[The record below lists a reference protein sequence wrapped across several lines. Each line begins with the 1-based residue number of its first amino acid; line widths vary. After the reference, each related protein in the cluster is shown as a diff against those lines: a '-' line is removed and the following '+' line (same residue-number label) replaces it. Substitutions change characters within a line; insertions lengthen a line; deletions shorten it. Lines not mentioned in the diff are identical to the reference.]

1 MLFFPPRK
9 RSVLLTPA
17 LSEPVPS
24 VCLTLHSL
32 SRWDFARSPRVTAG
46 TRGAGCWPPC
56 LPSGELPSLRCLRSG
71 SPAGLCCVPGTRAAG
86 SQGRRGSRG
95 SGEPADAAAA
105 PATLKTCCSGSR
117 DRFRDPHP
125 APAAQPGRGSDGRP
139 GATGP
144 SGGVGGTGDAA
155 WPCRAW
161 ARLVPVPGRG
171 AGPRGGERRG
181 TRAARTRRDGRTEEP
196 QEEAGPPALHVAPLL
211 PGDAAGTAP
220 LQLQLQ
226 LQLGSASFQL
236 LLVVAPAPGWRFLP
250 RLVEGSSACGSSSV
264 LAAAPLHLQLDGL
277 LQLRL
282 QLMLVKT
289 ILAFDEVVNQSL
301 S

>member
-1 MLFFPPRK
+1 MPRG
-9 RSVLLTPA
+9 RA
-17 LSEPVPS
+17 E
-24 VCLTLHSL
+24 
-32 SRWDFARSPRVTAG
+32 
-46 TRGAGCWPPC
+46 RGQG
-56 LPSGELPSLRCLRSG
+56 SSRCLG
-71 SPAGLCCVPGTRAAG
+71 EEQGPEAASAVG
-86 SQGRRGSRG
+86 RGRRGRAGGRGCEGRLEQVLSG
-95 SGEPADAAAA
+95 SGAVAVPGLESLCAAAA
-105 PATLKTCCSGSR
+105 PG
-117 DRFRDPHP
+117 
-125 APAAQPGRGSDGRP
+125 
-139 GATGP
+139 
-144 SGGVGGTGDAA
+144 
-155 WPCRAW
+155 
-161 ARLVPVPGRG
+161 
-171 AGPRGGERRG
+171 
-181 TRAARTRRDGRTEEP
+181 RDGRTEEP